1 MKEEYINAHI
11 MVVVLVEHY
20 NPKKGM
26 ELFGERGEKVVT
38 QELQK
43 IYDMNTYEPMDAS
56 KLSYQ

>member
-20 NPKKGM
+20 NTKKGM
-26 ELFGERGEKVVT
+26 GLFGERGEKVVT